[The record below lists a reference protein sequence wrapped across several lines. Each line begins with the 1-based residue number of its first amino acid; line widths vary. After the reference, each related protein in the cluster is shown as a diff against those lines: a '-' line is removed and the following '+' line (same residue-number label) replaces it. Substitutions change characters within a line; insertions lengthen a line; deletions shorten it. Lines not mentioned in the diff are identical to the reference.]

1 MNEFLDFIN
10 TRRSIRKYKQG
21 EISEEQIKQILEA
34 GMQAPSAR
42 NQQPWHFIV
51 VKDKEIIE
59 KIIEAHPNASMA
71 KQASFGI
78 LVCGDLNL
86 ETAEGMWIQDCS
98 AATQNILLAVHALN
112 LGAVW
117 TGVYPREE
125 RMEGFKKLFDLS
137 ENIIPFSFIPIGYP
151 DEKSSKADRFKKER
165 IHYDKW

>member
-10 TRRSIRKYKQG
+10 TRRSIRKYKEG
-21 EISEEQIKQILEA
+21 EIKEEDINGILEA
-34 GMQAPSAR
+34 AMQAPSAR

-51 VKDKEIIE
+51 IKDKGLLE
-59 KIIEAHPNASMA
+59 KVVEFHPNASMA
-71 KQASFGI
+71 KQASLGI

-86 ETAEGMWIQDCS
+86 ETAKGMWVQDCS

-117 TGVYPREE
+117 TGIYPREQ
-125 RMEGFKKLFDLS
+125 RMEGFRKMFDLP
-137 ENIIPFSFIPIGYP
+137 ENIIPFSFMPIGYP
-151 DEKSSKADRFKKER
+151 DEESFKADRFKKER